1 MANQDAV
8 MYVVITIDNLRVIR
22 IFPDPLMAKPGDAL
36 VWHCNPVPGQRE
48 VVGEFTITMGDPNPF
63 EHRQRRGQIGGHTRK
78 MSVRADA
85 EAMPYAY
92 HIEIEGQT
100 IDPEIII
107 EQGPPDPP
115 SRRKAKRSPKPRAKR
130 RGKR

>member
-8 MYVVITIDNLRVIR
+8 MYVIITIDDLRVIR
-22 IFPDPLMAKPGDAL
+22 IFPDPLTAKPGDAL

-48 VVGEFTITMGDPNPF
+48 VIGEFTITMGDPNPF
-63 EHRQRRGQIGGHTRK
+63 DHRQRRGQIGGHTRK

-85 EAMPYAY
+85 EPIPYAY

-107 EQGPPDPP
+107 EQGPPNQRQRP
-115 SRRKAKRSPKPRAKR
+115 KQKQKPKPKR
-130 RGKR
+130 KR